1 MPRKNKPNIL
11 IFLMD
16 TQPVRNMGCYGYSR
30 NCTPNIDK
38 IAEEGAVYE
47 NHFVTGSWTVP
58 SHASL
63 FTGKYQSG
71 HGVGVQ
77 FEFMTSDYPTMSE
90 VLEGAGYQTV
100 LFTNNSW
107 VNQDATNIARG
118 WGDFNLIK
126 RPKGQNVRIGP
137 EDDFILDTE
146 EDSGSLYTVK
156 LVQEW
161 LERKWDKDRPF
172 AMFINCL
179 EPHLK
184 VWAPQPFRAQFLE
197 KGVTDEKAR
206 KVNQDQFAERM
217 GFVNR
222 SD

>member
-16 TQPVRNMGCYGYSR
+16 TQPVRNMGCYGYSK
-30 NCTPNIDK
+30 NTTPNIDK
-38 IAEEGAVYE
+38 IAEEGVVYE

-156 LVQEW
+156 LVQEK
-161 LERKWDKDRPF
+161 RY
-172 AMFINCL
+172 I
-179 EPHLK
+179 
-184 VWAPQPFRAQFLE
+184 FL
-197 KGVTDEKAR
+197 
-206 KVNQDQFAERM
+206 VNLDAIR
-217 GFVNR
+217 
-222 SD
+222 